1 MTAAA
6 TSRARRTR
14 ASMAGVLLAGLVL
27 TAGCSDAPDEGIP
40 REPFGEQSAASEKA
54 PAADAAGGV
63 FGRIPSIVRE
73 VEPSVV
79 TVITGRG
86 EGSGVIWDA
95 DGTVVTNN
103 HVVAGADRVAVAFA
117 DGKRVDATVRAT
129 DPVTDLAVLE
139 ADRKGLP
146 TARFADRLPAIG
158 ALAVAMGNPL
168 GFENTVTAGIVS
180 GLGRAVPGSA
190 PATLALVDLIQ
201 TDAPISPGNSG
212 GALVG
217 SDGSVIGINV
227 AYIPPQASGVSIG
240 FAIPAPTVVSTV
252 RDLLRTGEA
261 RHAFFGIQPASLTP
275 QIAERFGIE
284 SDAGVL
290 VLGVVPDG
298 PAEEAG
304 IRPGDVITNVGDRQ
318 VASVEEFLAALRR
331 HRPGER
337 LPVTVQ
343 RDGSPLRVELT
354 VGDRPG
360 P

>member
-1 MTAAA
+1 MTRAWRQLTA
-6 TSRARRTR
+6 TVVVVTALAGSCSGDDGGAPASRAP
-14 ASMAGVLLAGLVL
+14 AI
-27 TAGCSDAPDEGIP
+27 TAKETPSGDAT
-40 REPFGEQSAASEKA
+40 
-54 PAADAAGGV
+54 GGV

-79 TVITGRG
+79 AVTTARG

-95 DGTVVTNN
+95 DGTIVTNH
-103 HVVAGADRVAVAFA
+103 HVVAGVDRVTVAFA
-117 DGKRVDATVRAT
+117 DGKRANADVRAT

-146 TARFADRLPAIG
+146 AAKFADQLPTIG
-158 ALAVAMGNPL
+158 ELAVAMGNPL

-180 GLGRAVPGSA
+180 GLGRAIPGSA
-190 PATLALVDLIQ
+190 PASLALVDLIQ

-212 GALVG
+212 GALVDA
-217 SDGSVIGINV
+217 DGSVIGINV
-227 AYIPPQASGVSIG
+227 AYIPPQASAVSLG

-252 RDLLRTGEA
+252 TELVRTGEV

-290 VLGVVPDG
+290 VLGVVPGG

-304 IRPGDVITNVGDRQ
+304 MRPGDVVTNVGDRR
-318 VASVEEFLAALRR
+318 VGTVEELLAALRQR
-331 HRPGER
+331 RPGDRVPITVER
-337 LPVTVQ
+337 DGRSLRVDVTVA
-343 RDGSPLRVELT
+343 
-354 VGDRPG
+354 DRPSR
-360 P
+360 